1 MVEKNRTIERRE
13 DSSAALTNLMA
24 VNAQARYMANCE
36 FKDEDWAME
45 AFDCKPQLYPGD
57 ILFFREDVWHSTQDT
72 MLDRI
77 SLIIDVWRAPLRTT
91 PAVLIEKGSSAGVA
105 NRQNEL
111 DAHQVELHR
120 DDAKIFGERRDRVGA
135 ARRLSE
141 RRVNRR
147 RTVRSRGRSVSR
159 ASPEP

>member
-36 FKDEDWAME
+36 FKDDDWAME

-77 SLIIDVWRAPLRTT
+77 SLIIDVWRMPLRTT
-91 PAVLIEKGSSAGVA
+91 PISFIQKGSKSAISERLNEQSEYNELLHEDDNKIFSQGVA
-105 NRQNEL
+105 GRRLEAQERWRQVNRQIKRKWHYGSAL
-111 DAHQVELHR
+111 
-120 DDAKIFGERRDRVGA
+120 
-135 ARRLSE
+135 
-141 RRVNRR
+141 
-147 RTVRSRGRSVSR
+147 
-159 ASPEP
+159 